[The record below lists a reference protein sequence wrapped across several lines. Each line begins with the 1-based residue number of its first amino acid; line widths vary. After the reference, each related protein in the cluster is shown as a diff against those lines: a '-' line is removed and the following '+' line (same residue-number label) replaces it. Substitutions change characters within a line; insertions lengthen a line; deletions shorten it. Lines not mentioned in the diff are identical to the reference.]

1 VTFGQIIDATNNE
14 LVGLNK
20 VGRARKSIY
29 DWHRIVPWKILFI
42 GTRAATELIMQKIS
56 FVIAFLVALAAPAL
70 AQKAQIEAVNAKWV
84 ELFNKGDFGGIAELY
99 TADAIAF
106 PPGSPMVRGKAAI
119 GAMWKGLAEQ
129 AGNPKVVTLEVK
141 RLGPGAA
148 REVGTFS
155 LTTKG
160 SSPKEI
166 SGKYLVV
173 WERVRGQ
180 WKLAADIWNDGK

>member
-1 VTFGQIIDATNNE
+1 MCRSVLVTAILIS
-14 LVGLNK
+14 LV
-20 VGRARKSIY
+20 
-29 DWHRIVPWKILFI
+29 
-42 GTRAATELIMQKIS
+42 E
-56 FVIAFLVALAAPAL
+56 PAV
-70 AQKAQIEAVNAKWV
+70 AQKAQIEAVNAKWM

-99 TADAIAF
+99 TVDAIAF
-106 PPGSPMVRGKAAI
+106 PPGSAMARGKAAI

-129 AGNPKVVTLEVK
+129 AGNPKVITLEVK
-141 RLGPGAA
+141 RLGPAAA
-148 REVGTFS
+148 REIGTFS

-160 SSPKEI
+160 PSPKEM